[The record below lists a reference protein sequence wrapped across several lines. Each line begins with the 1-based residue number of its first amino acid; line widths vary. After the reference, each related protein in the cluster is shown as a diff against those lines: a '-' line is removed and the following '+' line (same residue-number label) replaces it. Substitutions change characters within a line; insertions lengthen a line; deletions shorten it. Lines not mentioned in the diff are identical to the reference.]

1 MSFTNCRVRFL
12 HKYFSS
18 RFGVST
24 PLPRKEEELGLS
36 QIICFFQD
44 HTASERWGTS
54 NWVLFSKFKQNYL
67 IFRWK
72 YVFLLLWKV
81 LKLINI
87 CKDWKNRICI
97 HITLKTQDIDYLQKY
112 FFLSVCFLYMWRI
125 STSIPLF

>member
-1 MSFTNCRVRFL
+1 MIFTNCRVRFL

-36 QIICFFQD
+36 QIICFFWD
-44 HTASERWGTS
+44 HTASERWGTG

-72 YVFLLLWKV
+72 YVFCLLWKV
-81 LKLINI
+81 LKLIYA
-87 CKDWKNRICI
+87 KTEKNRVCI
-97 HITLKTQDIDYLQKY
+97 HITRKTQDIDYLQKY
-112 FFLSVCFLYMWRI
+112 FFLSVCCLYMWRI